1 MLQWLCLL
9 TGQRL
14 HRAQGRRTSGQERE
28 GCLLTHLLGS
38 QVLSNTQLTKA
49 RAPATVAAQQRDK
62 QKTPAHC
69 WKVVHDAD
77 LDQVPET
84 FRGSV

>member
-1 MLQWLCLL
+1 M
-9 TGQRL
+9 
-14 HRAQGRRTSGQERE
+14 
-28 GCLLTHLLGS
+28 THLLGS

-49 RAPATVAAQQRDK
+49 GAPATVATQQRDK

-84 FRGSV
+84 FRGRMQVPGTIRFSPTNLGQRKGKSVMGSGYQE